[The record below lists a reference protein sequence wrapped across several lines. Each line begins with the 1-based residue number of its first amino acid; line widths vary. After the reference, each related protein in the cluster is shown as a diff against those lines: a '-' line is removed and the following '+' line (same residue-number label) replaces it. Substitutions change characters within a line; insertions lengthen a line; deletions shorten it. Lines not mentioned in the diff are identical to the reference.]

1 MLENIRENSQGV
13 IAKVILGLVILTFAV
28 AGIGSYTNSVDTSVA
43 EVNGEKISL
52 RTYEQAYQAQRSR
65 MQQQFGEMFDTLA
78 ANPDYMAN
86 FRNGVVENL
95 INEKLLD
102 QNARDLALRVS
113 DARLKEVIRNM
124 PEFQVDGK
132 FDNNRYLAII
142 QQSGFFQSSDFRD
155 YLRTEIIRRQLTQA
169 LVATEFST
177 PYQVNLLQSLQN
189 QLRDI
194 RFAIIAAA
202 QFKDKVSVSDDE
214 IKTYYQTHHDRFQT
228 QEQVKIDYITL
239 SADDL
244 SNEIQVTEDDINNY
258 YQENIA
264 RYTQPEQ
271 RRVAHILIEFGD
283 DEAAAKKQAE
293 NLLAK
298 LKQGEDFAKLAQE
311 YSADTI
317 SGENGGDLDW
327 IEKGAM
333 DEAFDDAAFALK
345 EVGQMS
351 GIVKSSFGFHIIK
364 LTDLKPEQVKP
375 LADIKEELKI
385 KLAKEKAQEKFFELQ
400 QQLAQVSF
408 EYPDSL
414 DDAAAAVNTEVK
426 TSNWLTRAGN
436 SAPFDNPKV
445 IDAVFSDVVLTEGL
459 NSDVIEVGDDLAVVV
474 RLNEYQ
480 EAKIKPLAEVSEQI
494 KAMLIAEKAT
504 QQTQTKA
511 NELLAAL
518 KSSANVDEI
527 LASVNAT
534 FTEKSAVS
542 RYGVDVDTAIVN
554 AAFVLPHPEEGK
566 VSASTAT
573 LANGDLAVVQVTA
586 VKEGDVKADPNLTQQ
601 ITAQLAQS
609 AYQNYIETLK
619 AEAKIIRKEVKAPE
633 NSF

>member
-177 PYQVNLLQSLQN
+177 PYQANLLQSLQN

-202 QFKDKVSVSDDE
+202 QFKGKVSVSDDE

-228 QEQVKIDYITL
+228 QEQVKIDYIAL

-244 SNEIQVTEDDINNY
+244 SKDIQVTEDDINNY

-283 DEAAAKKQAE
+283 DEAVAKKQAE

-351 GIVKSSFGFHIIK
+351 GVVKSSFGFHIIK

-375 LADIKEELKI
+375 LADIKDELKI

-414 DDAAAAVNTEVK
+414 DDAAGAVNAEVK

-436 SAPFDNPKV
+436 PAPFDNPKV
-445 IDAVFSDVVLTEGL
+445 IDAIFSDVVLTEGL
-459 NSDVIEVGDDLAVVV
+459 NSDVIEVGDDLAIVV

-511 NELLAAL
+511 DELLAAL
-518 KSSANVDEI
+518 KSSANVDEV
-527 LASVNAT
+527 LASVNAQ
-534 FTEKSAVS
+534 FTEKPALA
-542 RYGVDVDTAIVN
+542 RYGSGVDAAIVK
-554 AAFVLPHPEEGK
+554 AAFVLPHPVEGK

-601 ITAQLAQS
+601 ITSQLAQS

>member
-102 QNARDLALRVS
+102 QNAHDLALRVS

-177 PYQVNLLQSLQN
+177 PYQVNLQQSLQN

-202 QFKDKVSVSDDE
+202 QFKDKVSVSDAE

-283 DEAAAKKQAE
+283 DQAAAKKQAE

-414 DDAAAAVNTEVK
+414 DDAAAAVNAEVK

-445 IDAVFSDVVLTEGL
+445 IDAIFSDVVLTEGL
-459 NSDVIEVGDDLAVVV
+459 NSDVIEIGDDLAIVV

-527 LASVNAT
+527 LSSVNTT
-534 FTEKSAVS
+534 FTEKPAVS
-542 RYGVDVDTAIVN
+542 RYGVDVDTAIVK

-566 VSASTAT
+566 VSASTAM